1 MAAFADRTIGN
12 NRTHRMHGV
21 VPWCRSAIDRNLVGR
36 PTITGVLAHYNIECD
51 VGTDSELIRPH
62 GWRREDA
69 TCFFGVGKKNF
80 SIHFRVPCNTF
91 QSTLTAIA
99 LALSDVAYHATRLT
113 IHMIN

>member
-62 GWRREDA
+62 GWRREDT
-69 TCFFGVGKKNF
+69 TCFFGVGKKE
-80 SIHFRVPCNTF
+80 
-91 QSTLTAIA
+91 L
-99 LALSDVAYHATRLT
+99 LY
-113 IHMIN
+113 